1 MEKMF
6 PFLHED
12 VLYII
17 NEYAREH
24 TEKKELC
31 SAIFNKYLFMSLV
44 KAKIRY
50 RWIVMI
56 KSFAFKNINEFTN
69 FIEIASHNFHDRID
83 DYNPIIV
90 NKVLEYYRIPIGP
103 RIKIYYYFIHNH
115 RFNNIYPNYGDESIS
130 DMILDAYNV
139 SQTQFLR

>member
-69 FIEIASHNFHDRID
+69 LKYQWQFDKPCQS
-83 DYNPIIV
+83 
-90 NKVLEYYRIPIGP
+90 
-103 RIKIYYYFIHNH
+103 
-115 RFNNIYPNYGDESIS
+115 YPLKARKMTPN
-130 DMILDAYNV
+130 
-139 SQTQFLR
+139 

>member
-31 SAIFNKYLFMSLV
+31 SAIFNKYLF
-44 KAKIRY
+44 RY
-50 RWIVMI
+50 C
-56 KSFAFKNINEFTN
+56 
-69 FIEIASHNFHDRID
+69 
-83 DYNPIIV
+83 
-90 NKVLEYYRIPIGP
+90 YY
-103 RIKIYYYFIHNH
+103 
-115 RFNNIYPNYGDESIS
+115 
-130 DMILDAYNV
+130 
-139 SQTQFLR
+139 